1 MVRTREACYEKLLVA
16 DVHPFERSSHPVRT
30 MFLYRKDF
38 SAKILENYVAHLSVR
53 TAMVHRPNGS
63 QAYFA

>member
-1 MVRTREACYEKLLVA
+1 
-16 DVHPFERSSHPVRT
+16 VHLSGRSSHPVRT

-38 SAKILENYVAHLSVR
+38 SAKILENPVAQLSVR
-53 TAMVHRPNGS
+53 TVMVHRSDGS